1 MSHDEDPSK
10 SRPYKVGY
18 GKPPEEHQF
27 KAKDRDPADTSPRP
41 RKRRRRAADE
51 PEQVDLARLLAEPVA
66 VRKGGRVERIDPFEG
81 MLRKQVERAVKNRSV
96 SAIKAVLDV
105 AAEEDL
111 FKISPPAAG
120 GGVLLIPLKT
130 AEDIARYQE
139 YFFPA
144 DPAGSVKPEDDH
156 E

>member
-1 MSHDEDPSK
+1 VSHD
-10 SRPYKVGY
+10 RPYKVGY

-41 RKRRRRAADE
+41 RKRRKGAADE

-66 VRKGGRVERIDPFEG
+66 VRKGGRVEKMDPFEG
-81 MLRKQVERAVKNRSV
+81 MLRKLVERAVKNRSV

-111 FKISPPAAG
+111 LKISPPAAG
-120 GGVLLIPLKT
+120 GGVVLIPLKT
-130 AEDIARYQE
+130 AEDIARYQD

-144 DPAGSVKPEDDH
+144 DPTASVKPEDEH

>member
-10 SRPYKVGY
+10 RQPYKVGY

-27 KAKDRDPADTSPRP
+27 KAKDRDPANTSPRP

-66 VRKGGRVERIDPFEG
+66 VRKGGRVEWMDAFET
-81 MLRKQVERAVKNRSV
+81 MLRKQAEQAIKNRSV
-96 SAIKAVLDV
+96 SAMKAVLDV

-111 FKISPPAAG
+111 LKISPPAAG
-120 GGVLLIPLKT
+120 GGVVLIPLKT
-130 AEDIARYQE
+130 AEDVARCHAIFYPPVDQ
-139 YFFPA
+139 
-144 DPAGSVKPEDDH
+144 GSDPEDDH

>member
-10 SRPYKVGY
+10 RRPYKVGY

-27 KAKDRDPADTSPRP
+27 KAKDRDPAETSPRP
-41 RKRRRRAADE
+41 RKRRKGAADE

-66 VRKGGRVERIDPFEG
+66 VRKGGRVESMDPLEG
-81 MLRKQVERAVKNRSV
+81 MLRKQVERAIKNRSV

-120 GGVLLIPLKT
+120 GGVVLIPLKT

-144 DPAGSVKPEDDH
+144 DPAASVKPEDEH

>member
-41 RKRRRRAADE
+41 RKRRKRAADE

-66 VRKGGRVERIDPFEG
+66 VRKGGRVERMDPFEG
-81 MLRKQVERAVKNRSV
+81 MLRKQVERAIKNRSV

-111 FKISPPAAG
+111 LKISPPAAG
-120 GGVLLIPLKT
+120 GGVVLIPLKT

>member
-27 KAKDRDPADTSPRP
+27 KAKDRDPADISPRP

-51 PEQVDLARLLAEPVA
+51 PEQVNLAPLLAEPVA
-66 VRKGGRVERIDPFEG
+66 VRKGGRVESMDPFEG

-120 GGVLLIPLKT
+120 GGVVLIPLKT

-144 DPAGSVKPEDDH
+144 DPAGSLIPEDGD

>member
-10 SRPYKVGY
+10 RRTYKVGY

-27 KAKDRDPADTSPRP
+27 KPKTRDHADGDAPK
-41 RKRRRRAADE
+41 RKRRSRAADE

-66 VRKGGRVERIDPFEG
+66 VRKGGRVEKMDAFEA

-120 GGVLLIPLKT
+120 GGVVLVPLKT
-130 AEDIARYQE
+130 AEDIARCNAIFY
-139 YFFPA
+139 PP
-144 DPAGSVKPEDDH
+144 DDHGRSDPEDDH

>member
-10 SRPYKVGY
+10 RRSYKVGY

-41 RKRRRRAADE
+41 HKRRKRAADE
-51 PEQVDLARLLAEPVA
+51 PEQVDLAPLLAEPVA
-66 VRKGGRVERIDPFEG
+66 VRKGGRVEWMEPFEA
-81 MLRKQVERAVKNRSV
+81 MLLKQVERAVKNCSV
-96 SAIKAVLDV
+96 AAMKAVLDV

-111 FKISPPAAG
+111 LKTPPPAAG
-120 GGVLLIPLKT
+120 GGVLLVPLKT
-130 AEDIARYQE
+130 ADDIARYNA
-139 YFFPA
+139 YFYPPV
-144 DPAGSVKPEDDH
+144 DHGSSDPEDDH

>member
-1 MSHDEDPSK
+1 VSHDQNPSK
-10 SRPYKVGY
+10 RRPYKVGY

-41 RKRRRRAADE
+41 RKRRKGAADE

-66 VRKGGRVERIDPFEG
+66 VRKGGRVEKMDPFEG
-81 MLRKQVERAVKNRSV
+81 MLRKLVERAVKNRSV

-111 FKISPPAAG
+111 LKISPPAAG
-120 GGVLLIPLKT
+120 GGVVLIPLKT
-130 AEDIARYQE
+130 AEDIARYQD

-144 DPAGSVKPEDDH
+144 DPTASVKPEDEH

>member
-1 MSHDEDPSK
+1 MGYDEDPPK

-18 GKPPEEHQF
+18 GKPPEEHKF

-41 RKRRRRAADE
+41 RKRRKGAADE

-66 VRKGGRVERIDPFEG
+66 VRKGGRVEKMDPFEG
-81 MLRKQVERAVKNRSV
+81 MLRKQAEQAIKNRSV

-105 AAEEDL
+105 AEEEDL
-111 FKISPPAAG
+111 LKISPPAAG
-120 GGVLLIPLKT
+120 GGVVLVPLKT
-130 AEDIARYQE
+130 AEDRSRFNAIFY
-139 YFFPA
+139 PT
-144 DPAGSVKPEDDH
+144 DDHGSLDPEDDH

>member
-1 MSHDEDPSK
+1 MSYDEDPSK

-66 VRKGGRVERIDPFEG
+66 VRKGGRVERMDPFEG
-81 MLRKQVERAVKNRSV
+81 
-96 SAIKAVLDV
+96 D
-105 AAEEDL
+105 AAEAGGARRQEPL
-111 FKISPPAAG
+111 GIGYQGRSGCGRRRGSLKISPPAAG
-120 GGVLLIPLKT
+120 GGVVLISLKT

>member
-10 SRPYKVGY
+10 RRPYKVGY

-27 KAKDRDPADTSPRP
+27 KAKDRDPAETSPRP

-66 VRKGGRVERIDPFEG
+66 VRKGGRVESMDPFEA
-81 MLRKQVERAVKNRSV
+81 MLSKQAEQAIKNRSV
-96 SAIKAVLDV
+96 SAMKAVLDV
-105 AAEEDL
+105 ATEWDL
-111 FKISPPAAG
+111 LKTPPPAAG
-120 GGVLLIPLKT
+120 GGVVLIPLKT
-130 AEDIARYQE
+130 AEDRARCNAIFYPPDDQ
-139 YFFPA
+139 
-144 DPAGSVKPEDDH
+144 GSDPEDGD

>member
-10 SRPYKVGY
+10 RRPYKVGY

-66 VRKGGRVERIDPFEG
+66 VRKGGRVEKMDAFEAT
-81 MLRKQVERAVKNRSV
+81 LRKQVERAVKNRSV

-111 FKISPPAAG
+111 LKISPPAAG
-120 GGVLLIPLKT
+120 GGVVLVPLKT
-130 AEDIARYQE
+130 AEDIARYNAIF
-139 YFFPA
+139 YPP
-144 DPAGSVKPEDDH
+144 DDHGRSDPEDDH

>member
-10 SRPYKVGY
+10 RRPYKVGY

-41 RKRRRRAADE
+41 RKRRKGAADE

-66 VRKGGRVERIDPFEG
+66 VRTGGRVEKMDPFEG
-81 MLRKQVERAVKNRSV
+81 MLRKLVERAVKNRSV

-111 FKISPPAAG
+111 LKISPPAAG
-120 GGVLLIPLKT
+120 GGVVLVPLKT
-130 AEDIARYQE
+130 AEDIARYQQ

-144 DPAGSVKPEDDH
+144 DPAGSLIPEDGD